1 MTKPGATLIL
11 AVLTAIRGV
20 GSGERARFIINDR
33 QSRPLRSFAVLTP
46 HSIVAIST
54 LQCSSLILKFN
65 GLNLAHSREEAHITA
80 NKAQK
85 NTLPNHG
92 PVQPR

>member
-1 MTKPGATLIL
+1 
-11 AVLTAIRGV
+11 
-20 GSGERARFIINDR
+20 
-33 QSRPLRSFAVLTP
+33 VLTP
-46 HSIVAIST
+46 DSIVAIST

-65 GLNLAHSREEAHITA
+65 GLNLAHSQEEAHITA